1 MLSNNQTDK
10 DSGPEYPEPFVSDV
24 MSTGSMTVDNG
35 MIFTLEVDDSGFHLQ
50 KDYGVWSVS
59 DLFGEMN
66 WWPTDLAWLGQN
78 ANLLGLLD
86 ALALK
91 VGVAATE
98 LLDIVR
104 EYLEEYGGDAD
115 IQAYLTDERS
125 QSFSLA
131 RLRRKHA
138 ELVGNFRIPG
148 LPSDDFE
155 EGSSYRGLDLAFGT
169 DGWSAILWEPSV
181 SDRLFQSDSW
191 DGDTLNEILDHLPW
205 KRDKLVEI
213 LVEDDPCWKHFIDT
227 DFSIVEESEHKSPPE
242 LRPESPP
249 KPTPSYSRRVAN
261 DDWEKEEFVV
271 VVDESGEVLED
282 TLVIGRR
289 PEGQSQGG
297 YYLYLKSKPV
307 LILRRG
313 ASGYGA
319 KTIYELKQK
328 LNEELAKEGMSFG
341 RQD

>member
-10 DSGPEYPEPFVSDV
+10 DSRPEYPEPFVSDV

-104 EYLEEYGGDAD
+104 EYLEDYGGDAD

-131 RLRRKHA
+131 RLRRRHA

-169 DGWSAILWEPSV
+169 EGWSAILWEPSV
-181 SDRLFQSDSW
+181 SERLFQSDSW
-191 DGDTLNEILDHLPW
+191 YGDTLDDVMNDSLPW
-205 KRDKLVEI
+205 TRDEFAEI
-213 LVEDDPCWKHFIDT
+213 LVESDPLWLPFIDF
-227 DFSIVEESEHKSPPE
+227 DFSTE
-242 LRPESPP
+242 
-249 KPTPSYSRRVAN
+249 
-261 DDWEKEEFVV
+261 
-271 VVDESGEVLED
+271 
-282 TLVIGRR
+282 
-289 PEGQSQGG
+289 
-297 YYLYLKSKPV
+297 
-307 LILRRG
+307 
-313 ASGYGA
+313 
-319 KTIYELKQK
+319 
-328 LNEELAKEGMSFG
+328 
-341 RQD
+341 